1 MQQSVTSK
9 IGTSK
14 GWTLALGIGAALLAA
29 ILLVVYL
36 NRYRSS
42 VDAQNA
48 ATPVLVAK
56 NLIPQGTSG
65 TIIAKKE
72 LFQVASLPK
81 DDLKVGAISDPAY
94 LNGRVAAGDI
104 FPGQQITTADL
115 SVTTTEAVPTS
126 LTGVERAVAVPID
139 ASRGLVGYTA
149 QGDHVDVYVGLTDGN
164 DAPDASRAGR
174 RDPPRAGA
182 GPVHDVRPQGC
193 CAARPEAR
201 VRVGCWNALVPAAT
215 AGRRQEDAAA
225 DGVDEDASRPGQA
238 KQAGEVAPRWLTLLS
253 AHSSPSK
260 GWTPSTCSEPCPTT
274 RISSSSASPTAS
286 TTPFGRCRAARSTS
300 SSSPARG
307 VRTIGRSRSSTE
319 RIAPLRNCRSSS
331 SPRRRP
337 NGFLRRAF
345 DVGAADMALF
355 PQTKEQLRFVMSKAV
370 ARAPRKGSGPRSER
384 DSRLVCVLGPKGG
397 TGKTL
402 TSCNLAVALALA
414 GQKVLIIDLDLQ
426 FGDVGLCLG
435 LPPEKTMYDLALS
448 GGSLDEDKLSDY
460 VMTHDAGVDVL
471 LAPARPDQASAITIE
486 LLRDVLVV
494 ARSAYDFVIADT
506 PPGFTAEV
514 IATIDASSDLV
525 MVGTLD
531 SLSLKNTKLGL
542 ETLGLMEYDPKKI
555 QLVLNRADTRVGIS
569 QHDVVAVL
577 GSEPNIFIPSDR
589 EIPRSVNEGIPIILS
604 RPQSYAAA
612 SFHDLAGLFVSAT
625 PAPNGAEPVGA
636 VSAESSAPA
645 RQSRSL
651 FRFKRK

>member
-9 IGTSK
+9 LGTSR

-42 VDAQNA
+42 VNA
-48 ATPVLVAK
+48 ENASTPVLVAK
-56 NLIPQGTSG
+56 NLIPKGTSG

-81 DDLKVGAISDPAY
+81 NDLKVGAISDPAY

-149 QGDHVDVYVGLTDGN
+149 QGDHVDVYVGLTAAD
-164 DAPDASRAGR
+164 DASHAPRSGR
-174 RDPPRAGA
+174 RDPPGA
-182 GPVHDVRPQGC
+182 GRRAVDDVRPEGPC
-193 CAARPEAR
+193 VPRAEAR
-201 VRVGCWNALVPAAT
+201 VRIGRGNAVVPPAP
-215 AGRRQEDAAA
+215 AGRRKEDPAA
-225 DGVDEDASRPGQA
+225 DGVHEDAPRPGQA
-238 KQAGEVAPRWLTLLS
+238 KQAGQVAGKVADTLIRALVAVEGLDALDVQRAMPDDPNFELVGMTDGVDETVRTLQTRDVDVLLVACQGREDDRS
-253 AHSSPSK
+253 LQIIDNAHRTSPDL
-260 GWTPSTCSEPCPTT
+260 P
-274 RISSSSASPTAS
+274 IIVL
-286 TTPFGRCRAARSTS
+286 STS
-300 SSSPARG
+300 S
-307 VRTIGRSRSSTE
+307 
-319 RIAPLRNCRSSS
+319 
-331 SPRRRP
+331 P

-345 DVGAADMALF
+345 DAGAADMALF
-355 PQTKEQLRFVMSKAV
+355 PQTKEQLRFAMSKAI
-370 ARAPRKGSGPRSER
+370 ARAPRTGYGVGGDREG
-384 DSRLVCVLGPKGG
+384 RLVCVLGPKGG

-435 LPPEKTMYDLALS
+435 LPPEKTMYDLAVS
-448 GGSLDEDKLSDY
+448 GGSLDEGKLSDY
-460 VMTHDAGVDVL
+460 VMTHDTGVDIL

-494 ARSAYDFVIADT
+494 ARASYDYVIADT

-542 ETLGLMEYDPKKI
+542 ETLGLMDYDKRKI

-612 SFHDLAGLFVSAT
+612 SFHDLAGLFVGSGGAANGGDPVT
-625 PAPNGAEPVGA
+625 VASGAPE
-636 VSAESSAPA
+636 

-651 FRFKRK
+651 FRFRRK

>member
-1 MQQSVTSK
+1 MAD
-9 IGTSK
+9 
-14 GWTLALGIGAALLAA
+14 TLIRA
-29 ILLVVYL
+29 
-36 NRYRSS
+36 
-42 VDAQNA
+42 
-48 ATPVLVAK
+48 LVAVEG
-56 NLIPQGTSG
+56 LDAFDVQR
-65 TIIAKKE
+65 A
-72 LFQVASLPK
+72 LP
-81 DDLKVGAISDPAY
+81 DDPH
-94 LNGRVAAGDI
+94 
-104 FPGQQITTADL
+104 F
-115 SVTTTEAVPTS
+115 E
-126 LTGVERAVAVPID
+126 
-139 ASRGLVGYTA
+139 LVGIT
-149 QGDHVDVYVGLTDGN
+149 
-164 DAPDASRAGR
+164 
-174 RDPPRAGA
+174 
-182 GPVHDVRPQGC
+182 
-193 CAARPEAR
+193 
-201 VRVGCWNALVPAAT
+201 
-215 AGRRQEDAAA
+215 
-225 DGVDEDASRPGQA
+225 DGVDDTVRTLQTRQVDVLLVACQGREDDRSLQIIDG
-238 KQAGEVAPRWLTLLS
+238 
-253 AHSSPSK
+253 AH
-260 GWTPSTCSEPCPTT
+260 
-274 RISSSSASPTAS
+274 R
-286 TTPFGRCRAARSTS
+286 TTPELPIIVLSTS
-300 SSSPARG
+300 S
-307 VRTIGRSRSSTE
+307 
-319 RIAPLRNCRSSS
+319 
-331 SPRRRP
+331 P

-402 TSCNLAVALALA
+402 TPCNLAVALALA

-636 VSAESSAPA
+636 VSAEGSAPA